1 MLAVLVL
8 KTFCRNCLLRQIL
21 LFHNLEKFAAV
32 CCLGISAQLDPQ
44 LIIFW
49 LAHLDYHAN
58 ISYSQDCWPKKVR
71 QLSVMLAFFKQF
83 IDWFFS
89 F

>member
-1 MLAVLVL
+1 M
-8 KTFCRNCLLRQIL
+8 
-21 LFHNLEKFAAV
+21 FAAV
-32 CCLGISAQLDPQ
+32 CYLRISVHLDSR

-71 QLSVMLAFFKQF
+71 QLSVMLAFFK
-83 IDWFFS
+83 
-89 F
+89 